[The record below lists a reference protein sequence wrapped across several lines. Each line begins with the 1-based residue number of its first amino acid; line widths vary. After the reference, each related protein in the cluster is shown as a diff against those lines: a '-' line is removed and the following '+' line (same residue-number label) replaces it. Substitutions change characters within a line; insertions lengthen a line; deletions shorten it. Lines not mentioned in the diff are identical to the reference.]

1 MFPELF
7 EDFSKAVPVPNYT
20 RRDGVL
26 NIASHFPTGVI
37 APDLGNFVWMI
48 KLINTHGIIGPKMYN
63 AFESSENAGGFGVR
77 PTPSLCPHSLL
88 S

>member
-26 NIASHFPTGVI
+26 NIASHFPTGVM
-37 APDLGNFVWMI
+37 APDLGNFVLDDQTDQYSW
-48 KLINTHGIIGPKMYN
+48 H
-63 AFESSENAGGFGVR
+63 R
-77 PTPSLCPHSLL
+77 
-88 S
+88 